1 MPRTR
6 ESDTVSTKFRQANG
20 TAIEFFPM
28 QTRKIILGT
37 STWLALAAGGAFAI
51 NSQFAA
57 SGRGASETVVG
68 ITGWLTGA
76 PREYSAVSATSLLLA
91 SGDPIFLKTEDGRY
105 RQVGRVRNNFAPRP
119 ADSGKPVLPHAEAYT
134 QKASVV
140 LYESA
145 VDQAFPL
152 GYQLEY
158 HTTPTALDWVAATL
172 ITPERQQ
179 QIAEIISKD
188 WEQHREQVMLKLQPI
203 IETGIGKCVEA
214 IEAELPMVLNAHRG
228 DFGKL
233 ADRYQ
238 VEIIRNQIVPLVR
251 TEILPIVQE
260 EVRPLATE
268 LGKDLWNRVSL
279 FSFTWRYLYDVSPL
293 PEKNAVKLEFDRFMK
308 EEVTPALESRSNEFV
323 TVTERILGRISRN
336 EKVRSVIRENLK
348 KVATDKEL
356 QSIVWSIVQDSVIN
370 NQSLRTAMREYWG
383 SAEVQK
389 AMSAATANFETTAR
403 TIGDTIFGSREGG
416 VTPEFARV
424 LRAQILMKDRRWF
437 VITAKPA
444 TPVLLPRPEVGGLV
458 MVAAS
463 QQMPFPLEFEGAEQ
477 SPLSVYRAVDPGT
490 ESSMP
495 HAIKP

>member
-1 MPRTR
+1 
-6 ESDTVSTKFRQANG
+6 
-20 TAIEFFPM
+20 M

-37 STWLALAAGGAFAI
+37 STWLALAIGGAFAI

-336 EKVRSVIRENLK
+336 EKVRSVTRENLK

-490 ESSMP
+490 ESSTP

>member
-1 MPRTR
+1 
-6 ESDTVSTKFRQANG
+6 
-20 TAIEFFPM
+20 M

-37 STWLALAAGGAFAI
+37 STWLALAIGGAFAI

-179 QIAEIISKD
+179 QIAEIISRD

-336 EKVRSVIRENLK
+336 EKVRSVTRENLK

-490 ESSMP
+490 ESSTP

>member
-1 MPRTR
+1 
-6 ESDTVSTKFRQANG
+6 
-20 TAIEFFPM
+20 M

-37 STWLALAAGGAFAI
+37 STWLTLIIGGAFAI

-57 SGRGASETVVG
+57 SGHGASETVAG
-68 ITGWLTGA
+68 ITGWLTGE
-76 PREYSAVSATSLLLA
+76 PQEYSAVSASYLLLA
-91 SGDPIFLKTEDGRY
+91 NGDPIFLKAADGRY
-105 RQVGRVRNNFAPRP
+105 RQVGRVRNNFAPP
-119 ADSGKPVLPHAEAYT
+119 PVDASKPVLPHVEAYT
-134 QKASVV
+134 QKATVV
-140 LYESA
+140 LYDSA
-145 VDQAFPL
+145 VDEAFPL

-158 HTTPTALDWVAATL
+158 HTTPTALDWVATTL
-172 ITPERQQ
+172 ITSERQQ
-179 QIAEIISKD
+179 QIAEIIAKD
-188 WEQHREQVMLKLQPI
+188 WEKHREQVMLKLQPVV
-203 IETGIGKCVEA
+203 ETGIAKCVEA
-214 IEAELPMVLNAHRG
+214 IEAELPTVLNAHRG

-251 TEILPIVQE
+251 AEILPIVQE

-308 EEVTPALESRSNEFV
+308 EEVSPALESRSNEFV
-323 TVTERILGRISRN
+323 AVTERILGRISRN

-356 QSIVWSIVQDSVIN
+356 QSIVWAIVQESVIN
-370 NQSLRTAMREYWG
+370 NQTLRTTMRDYWA
-383 SAEVQK
+383 SAEVQE

-403 TIGDTIFGSREGG
+403 AIGDTIFGSRDGG

-437 VITAKPA
+437 VITPKPV
-444 TPVLLPRPEVGGLV
+444 TPALLPRPEVGGLV
-458 MVAAS
+458 MVAAT
-463 QQMPFPLEFEGAEQ
+463 QPMPFPLEFEGAEQ
-477 SPLSVYRAVDPGT
+477 SSLSVYHAEDT
-490 ESSMP
+490 ETMNSAP
-495 HAIKP
+495 LGRE

>member
-1 MPRTR
+1 
-6 ESDTVSTKFRQANG
+6 
-20 TAIEFFPM
+20 M

-37 STWLALAAGGAFAI
+37 STWLALALGGAFAI

-179 QIAEIISKD
+179 QIAEIISRD

-336 EKVRSVIRENLK
+336 EKVRSVTRENLK

-490 ESSMP
+490 ESSTP

>member
-1 MPRTR
+1 
-6 ESDTVSTKFRQANG
+6 
-20 TAIEFFPM
+20 M
-28 QTRKIILGT
+28 QTRKFILGT
-37 STWLALAAGGAFAI
+37 TTWLALISGGVLAVLG
-51 NSQFAA
+51 QFAA
-57 SGRGASETVVG
+57 SGRGASETVAG
-68 ITGWLTGA
+68 IAGWLAGA
-76 PREYSAVSATSLLLA
+76 PQEYSAVSASYLLLA

-105 RQVGRVRNNFAPRP
+105 RQVGRVRNNFTPPP
-119 ADSGKPVLPHAEAYT
+119 ADSSQPVLPHVEAYT
-134 QKASVV
+134 QKATVV
-140 LYESA
+140 LYDSA
-145 VDQAFPL
+145 VDKVFPL

-158 HTTPTALDWVAATL
+158 HKTPTALDWVANTL
-172 ITPERQQ
+172 ITSERQQ
-179 QIAEIISKD
+179 QIAEIIARA

-203 IETGIGKCVEA
+203 VETGIGKCVEA
-214 IEAELPMVLNAHRG
+214 IETELPTVLNAHRG

-251 TEILPIVQE
+251 TEILPIVQD

-323 TVTERILGRISRN
+323 AVTERILGRISRN

-356 QSIVWSIVQDSVIN
+356 QTIVWAIVQESVIN
-370 NQSLRTAMREYWG
+370 NQTLRTTMRDYWA
-383 SAEVQK
+383 SAEVQD

-437 VITAKPA
+437 VIAPKPV
-444 TPVLLPRPEVGGLV
+444 TPALLPRPEVGGLV
-458 MVAAS
+458 MVAAT
-463 QQMPFPLEFEGAEQ
+463 QPMPFPLEFEGAEQ
-477 SPLSVYRAVDPGT
+477 SPLSVYHSENGETRDSTPTAS
-490 ESSMP
+490 E
-495 HAIKP
+495 

>member
-1 MPRTR
+1 
-6 ESDTVSTKFRQANG
+6 
-20 TAIEFFPM
+20 M

-37 STWLALAAGGAFAI
+37 STWLTLLIGGALAV

-57 SGRGASETVVG
+57 TGRGASETVAG
-68 ITGWLTGA
+68 IAGWLTGA
-76 PREYSAVSATSLLLA
+76 PQEYPAVSASYLMLA
-91 SGDPIFLKTEDGRY
+91 SGDPIFLRTKDGRY
-105 RQVGRVRNNFAPRP
+105 RQVGRVRNNFAPP
-119 ADSGKPVLPHAEAYT
+119 PVDSSKPVLPHIEAYT

-140 LYESA
+140 LYDSA
-145 VDQAFPL
+145 VDETFPL

-158 HTTPTALDWVAATL
+158 HTTPTALDWVATTL
-172 ITPERQQ
+172 ITSERQQ
-179 QIAEIISKD
+179 QIAEIIAKD
-188 WEQHREQVMLKLQPI
+188 WEQHREQVLLKLQPI
-203 IETGIGKCVEA
+203 VETGIGKCVEA
-214 IEAELPMVLNAHRG
+214 IETELPTVLNAHRG

-308 EEVTPALESRSNEFV
+308 EEVSPALESRSNEFV
-323 TVTERILGRISRN
+323 AVTERILGRISRN

-356 QSIVWSIVQDSVIN
+356 QSIVWAIVQESVIN
-370 NQSLRTAMREYWG
+370 NQTLRTTMRDYWA
-383 SAEVQK
+383 SAEVQD

-437 VITAKPA
+437 VIAPKPV
-444 TPVLLPRPEVGGLV
+444 TPALLPRPEVGGLV
-458 MVAAS
+458 MVAAT
-463 QQMPFPLEFEGAEQ
+463 QPMPFPLEFEGAEQ
-477 SPLSVYRAVDPGT
+477 SPLSVYHSENGETRDSTPTAS
-490 ESSMP
+490 E
-495 HAIKP
+495 

>member
-1 MPRTR
+1 
-6 ESDTVSTKFRQANG
+6 
-20 TAIEFFPM
+20 M

-37 STWLALAAGGAFAI
+37 STWLALIIGGIVAI

-57 SGRGASETVVG
+57 SGHGPSETVAG
-68 ITGWLTGA
+68 IADWLTGA
-76 PREYSAVSATSLLLA
+76 PQEYLVVSATHLLLA
-91 SGDPIFLKTEDGRY
+91 DGDPIFLQTDDGRY
-105 RQVGRVRNNFAPRP
+105 RQVGRVRNNFAPPP
-119 ADSGKPVLPHAEAYT
+119 ADSSRPVLPHTEAYT

-140 LYESA
+140 LYDSA
-145 VDQAFPL
+145 IDDAFPL

-158 HTTPTALDWVAATL
+158 HTTPTALNWVATTL

-179 QIAEIISKD
+179 QIAEIIARD
-188 WEQHREQVMLKLQPI
+188 WEKHREQVMLKLQPVV
-203 IETGIGKCVEA
+203 ETGIGKCVEA
-214 IEAELPMVLNAHRG
+214 IEAELPTVLHAHRS

-251 TEILPIVQE
+251 AEILPIVQE
-260 EVRPLATE
+260 EVRPLAND

-308 EEVTPALESRSNEFV
+308 EEVTPALELRSNEFV
-323 TVTERILGRISRN
+323 AVTERILGRISRN

-348 KVATDKEL
+348 KLAADAEL
-356 QSIVWSIVQDSVIN
+356 QSIVWSIVQESVIN
-370 NQSLRTAMREYWG
+370 NQSLRTAMHDYWT

-437 VITAKPA
+437 VISAKPA
-444 TPVLLPRPEVGGLV
+444 SPPLLPRPEVAGLV
-458 MVAAS
+458 MTVGT
-463 QQMPFPLEFEGAEQ
+463 QPMPFPLEFEGAEQ
-477 SPLSVYRAVDPGT
+477 SPLSLY
-490 ESSMP
+490 
-495 HAIKP
+495 HAEDLNKMDSTPPNATP

>member
-1 MPRTR
+1 
-6 ESDTVSTKFRQANG
+6 
-20 TAIEFFPM
+20 M

-37 STWLALAAGGAFAI
+37 STWLALALGGAFAV

-68 ITGWLTGA
+68 IAGWLTGA
-76 PREYSAVSATSLLLA
+76 PREYSAVSATHLLLA

-119 ADSGKPVLPHAEAYT
+119 ADSSKPVLPHAEAYT

-152 GYQLEY
+152 GYQLEH
-158 HTTPTALDWVAATL
+158 HTTPTALDWVATTL

-179 QIAEIISKD
+179 QIAQIIAKD

-203 IETGIGKCVEA
+203 VETGIGKCVEA
-214 IEAELPMVLNAHRG
+214 IEAELPTVLNAHRG

-293 PEKNAVKLEFDRFMK
+293 PEKNAVKLEFDRFMT

-323 TVTERILGRISRN
+323 AVTERILGRISRN

-370 NQSLRTAMREYWG
+370 NQSLRTAMRDYWG
-383 SAEVQK
+383 SAQVQE

-444 TPVLLPRPEVGGLV
+444 TPALLPRPEVGGLV
-458 MVAAS
+458 MVAAT
-463 QQMPFPLEFEGAEQ
+463 QPMPFPLEFEGAEQ

-490 ESSMP
+490 VSSTP
-495 HAIKP
+495 QAIK

>member
-1 MPRTR
+1 
-6 ESDTVSTKFRQANG
+6 
-20 TAIEFFPM
+20 M
-28 QTRKIILGT
+28 QTRKFIVGT
-37 STWLALAAGGAFAI
+37 TAWLALIIGGVLAVLG
-51 NSQFAA
+51 QFAA
-57 SGRGASETVVG
+57 SGRGASETVAG
-68 ITGWLTGA
+68 IAGWLAGA
-76 PREYSAVSATSLLLA
+76 PQEYSAVSASYLLLA

-105 RQVGRVRNNFAPRP
+105 RQVGRVRNNFTPPP
-119 ADSGKPVLPHAEAYT
+119 ADSSKPVLPHVEAYT
-134 QKASVV
+134 QKATVV
-140 LYESA
+140 LYDSA
-145 VDQAFPL
+145 VDKAFPL

-158 HTTPTALDWVAATL
+158 HTTPTALDWVATTL
-172 ITPERQQ
+172 ITSERQQ
-179 QIAEIISKD
+179 QIAEIIARD

-203 IETGIGKCVEA
+203 VETGIGKCVEA
-214 IEAELPMVLNAHRG
+214 IETELPTVLNAHRG

-260 EVRPLATE
+260 EARPLATE
-268 LGKDLWNRVSL
+268 VGKDLWNRVSL

-323 TVTERILGRISRN
+323 AVTERILGRISRN

-356 QSIVWSIVQDSVIN
+356 QSIVWAIVQESVIN
-370 NQSLRTAMREYWG
+370 NQTLRTTMRDYWA
-383 SAEVQK
+383 SAEVQE

-437 VITAKPA
+437 VITAKPP
-444 TPVLLPRPEVGGLV
+444 TPALLPRPEVGGLV
-458 MVAAS
+458 MVAAT
-463 QQMPFPLEFEGAEQ
+463 QPKPFPLEFEGAEQ
-477 SPLSVYRAVDPGT
+477 SPLSMYRAVDPGT
-490 ESSMP
+490 VDSMP
-495 HAIKP
+495 QAVKP

>member
-1 MPRTR
+1 
-6 ESDTVSTKFRQANG
+6 
-20 TAIEFFPM
+20 M

-37 STWLALAAGGAFAI
+37 STWLALALGGAFAV

-68 ITGWLTGA
+68 IAGWLTGA
-76 PREYSAVSATSLLLA
+76 PREYSAVSATHLLLA
-91 SGDPIFLKTEDGRY
+91 SGDPIFLRTEDGRY

-140 LYESA
+140 LYECA

-158 HTTPTALDWVAATL
+158 HTTPTALDWVATTL

-203 IETGIGKCVEA
+203 VETGIGKCVEA

-323 TVTERILGRISRN
+323 AVTERILGRISRN

-370 NQSLRTAMREYWG
+370 NQSLRTAMRDYWG
-383 SAEVQK
+383 SAEVQE

-444 TPVLLPRPEVGGLV
+444 TPALLPRPEVGGLV
-458 MVAAS
+458 MVAAT
-463 QQMPFPLEFEGAEQ
+463 QPMPFPLEFEGAEQ

-490 ESSMP
+490 VSSTP
-495 HAIKP
+495 QALK

>member
-1 MPRTR
+1 
-6 ESDTVSTKFRQANG
+6 
-20 TAIEFFPM
+20 M

-37 STWLALAAGGAFAI
+37 STWLALMIGGVFAVHT
-51 NSQFAA
+51 QFTTN
-57 SGRGASETVVG
+57 GHGASETISG
-68 ITGWLTGA
+68 IASWLVGA
-76 PREYSAVSATSLLLA
+76 PNEYVAVSASYLLLA
-91 SGDPIFLKTEDGRY
+91 PNDPVFLKTEDGRFQ
-105 RQVGRVRNNFAPRP
+105 QVGRVRNNFAPPP
-119 ADSGKPVLPHAEAYT
+119 ADSRKPVSRQIEAFT

-140 LYESA
+140 LYDS
-145 VDQAFPL
+145 VIDDQFPL

-158 HTTPTALDWVAATL
+158 HTTPTALDWVATTL
-172 ITPERQQ
+172 ITSERQQ
-179 QIAEIISKD
+179 QIAEIIAKD
-188 WEQHREQVMLKLQPI
+188 WEKHREQVMLKLQPVVKA
-203 IETGIGKCVEA
+203 GIGKCVEA
-214 IEAELPMVLNAHRG
+214 IEAELPTVLNAHRG

-251 TEILPIVQE
+251 AEILPIVQE

-323 TVTERILGRISRN
+323 AVTERILGRISRN
-336 EKVRSVIRENLK
+336 EKIRSVIRENLK
-348 KVATDKEL
+348 KVATDMEL
-356 QSIVWSIVQDSVIN
+356 QSIVWAIVQESVIN
-370 NQSLRTAMREYWG
+370 NQTLRTTMRDYWA
-383 SAEVQK
+383 SAEVQD

-437 VITAKPA
+437 VIIPKPV
-444 TPVLLPRPEVGGLV
+444 TPSLLPRPEVGGLV
-458 MVAAS
+458 MVAAT
-463 QQMPFPLEFEGAEQ
+463 QPMPFPLDFEGADQ
-477 SPLSVYRAVDPGT
+477 SPLSVYHSEDKGSTDSTPPTV
-490 ESSMP
+490 
-495 HAIKP
+495 KQ